1 MGPSPDSRSEHGF
14 LIAAATS
21 VRPLRAV
28 VHRTLVSLLRDQYQR
43 PMDLTE
49 RLWCHDLRW
58 LVGGGEFMTR
68 MSC

>member
-1 MGPSPDSRSEHGF
+1 LP
-14 LIAAATS
+14 
-21 VRPLRAV
+21 
-28 VHRTLVSLLRDQYQR
+28 DQYQR